1 MRCDNCGRM
10 IQNEEANFCEYC
22 GSSFREQRQAPN
34 HIASKEQ
41 ENQRDNRIQYTNTNM
56 YGSVPNQGLAPAAE
70 GQEKPGS
77 FLSWLGLYG
86 LLFVPFV
93 GWILFLIIVFLW
105 AFGNNTTVSKKNW
118 ARATLVFIG
127 VLAVIFIIFMAVM
140 LISYAPMYQE
150 IYGMIENG
158 TFNNSSYMDLLKKYY

>member
-1 MRCDNCGRM
+1 MKCENCGRN
-10 IQNEEANFCEYC
+10 IPNEEANFCEYC

-34 HIASKEQ
+34 HISPKEQ
-41 ENQRDNRIQYTNTNM
+41 ENQRDNRMQYANMNM
-56 YGSVPNQGLAPAAE
+56 YGSAPSQVIAPTTV

-86 LLFVPFV
+86 LLFIPFV

-127 VLAVIFIIFMAVM
+127 VLVVIFIVLTAIM
-140 LISYAPMYQE
+140 LVSYAPMYQE
-150 IYGMIENG
+150 MYKMIENG